1 MGLIVKVK
9 KSNPIPPIEGGTY
22 PAVCVGIVD
31 LGEQLNENY
40 KKYSAKVILI
50 FELPGQTVTVDG
62 EEKPR
67 WLSREFTA
75 ALGDKANLSA
85 FLTSWRGKAFTDAEL
100 EAFDMSEML
109 GKGCFLQVV
118 KEDKG
123 EKSYNKITAAI
134 GLPAGYSEPEINKD
148 TQPILFDMD
157 NWNDEMFSLVPEWIQ
172 NKIKKSTQYQ
182 KEHAPEDTVSV
193 ETATPSVSSADS
205 SPAEQGSQS
214 PAGDAGTTFSKG
226 DKFDAI
232 LKKSGGA
239 PF

>member
-22 PAVCVGIVD
+22 PAVCVGVVD

-40 KKYSAKVILI
+40 KKYNAKVILI

-100 EAFDMSEML
+100 ESFDMSEML

-118 KEDKG
+118 KLEKG
-123 EKSYNKITAAI
+123 EKCYNNITAAV
-134 GLPAGYSEPEINKD
+134 GLPTGTPTPEISPD

-157 NWNDEMFSLVPEWIQ
+157 NWNDEMFDLIPEWIQ
-172 NKIKKSTQYQ
+172 NKIRKSTQYQ
-182 KEHAPEDTVSV
+182 KEHAPEETVSV
-193 ETATPSVSSADS
+193 ETATT
-205 SPAEQGSQS
+205 EE
-214 PAGDAGTTFSKG
+214 
-226 DKFDAI
+226 
-232 LKKSGGA
+232 GGA
-239 PF
+239 SPSPTGSSEKKTGGVPF